1 MFRGRDPSV
10 NVVLLEDAAA
20 VVGVVI
26 AASCITLSH
35 YTGSSVPD
43 AVGSLLI
50 GSLLGGV
57 ASFIIY
63 TNTLALVGKYV
74 SRRCYVRLRFSPLCG
89 LNVSEIQISCLCV
102 MECDVVLFL

>member
-1 MFRGRDPSV
+1 MWSCGVWLRAAPSSFEEGCYINYINELTLQTYDLLYEIVFRGRDPSV

-20 VVGVVI
+20 VLGLTI
-26 AASCITLSH
+26 AASCISLSH
-35 YTGSSVPD
+35 YTGSSLPD

-63 TNTLALVGKYV
+63 TNTLALVGK
-74 SRRCYVRLRFSPLCG
+74 
-89 LNVSEIQISCLCV
+89 
-102 MECDVVLFL
+102 